1 MRTAIAVF
9 LLLLMA
15 APAYAQDEEEK
26 KPVDLA
32 VAFPST
38 TMVYLRADTSDYFD
52 ALNPQEMFAGLENDL
67 KLPDLGEIAR
77 DRLELELSDEE
88 IAELTRGVR
97 GSAFGLLDVGVSGP
111 KFQVVVDHQHLGALA
126 RALKSAHA
134 AGMVTV
140 PDVQDYDGTPIYE
153 LELPLPASTPRD
165 DFSADLNPLGSW
177 LSNESLW
184 VAIFNNRYLVIATS
198 DNAVKDSID
207 FLAFPDDPFDTLL
220 GNARYREAV
229 ADFDK
234 PQAVFFVNVQAVIN
248 TMERL
253 AGDKGSS
260 GPLQEILQYYMGGN
274 NQQVQFFFGLLQY
287 EQFKS
292 FAAGFW
298 LDEKAL
304 TLRMDANLVFH
315 NPPGW
320 FETVRIEP
328 KAMPLTEFI
337 PGDAMFA
344 ITDCVD
350 DVSGMY
356 RDVREFFFERA
367 KAAGQQALVDGWQ
380 GIEKEIEDDKASLD
394 GALAQLGV
402 GQAFVVLPR
411 GTPEQSDNVPV
422 EVAGILGLKNR
433 RQAEEFFYAK
443 LLGSKLGA
451 PFRYMEGEITP
462 VLMLHGVEIHQDEAG
477 NVAYAFMDSEL
488 NGKGESGVL
497 VIGMPG
503 AVKRIVAARYQ
514 AGNLKTLASWQAAK
528 GLLWDAG
535 STHMYL
541 NFGALLRI
549 LSNAFTITRFWY
561 EDEVDDKFERDDTE
575 KDDDPIPFLSDFFRN
590 TIVLGSARSSDNG
603 ISVRLAAAGWPDRRQ
618 MRGMGLHYRDVG
630 RNQQVRDD
638 FVRVREAAR
647 THLAI
652 KGKPATEVKQL
663 IESGQLEREEWGVD
677 PYGFDADDGKTRHYA
692 LAPVPADVNI
702 REPILCAYQAQPGL
716 RGNHL
721 AVLWNSHVVELTP
734 DGLKKALELAK
745 AGKPLPPDGDWYR
758 EALKPL
764 HSNPDP
770 RRKRASEYWEE
781 EDTRVD
787 VAIIDDEGDVAIA
800 KVEEADL
807 MKETEAILNANNGAK
822 KD

>member
-1 MRTAIAVF
+1 MRTVIAIL

-15 APAYAQDEEEK
+15 APAYAQDEEK

-32 VAFPST
+32 VAFPTT
-38 TMVYLRADTSDYFD
+38 TMVYMRADTNDYFD
-52 ALNPQEMFAGLENDL
+52 ALKPEEMFAGLENDL
-67 KLPDLGEIAR
+67 QLPDLGEIAR
-77 DRLELELSDEE
+77 ERLELELTDEE

-111 KFQVVVDHQHLGALA
+111 KIQVVVDHQHLGALA
-126 RALKSAHA
+126 RALKSAHD

-153 LELPLPASTPRD
+153 LELPLPASAPRD
-165 DFSADLNPLGSW
+165 DFSADPNPLANW
-177 LSNESLW
+177 LTNESLW
-184 VAIFNNRYLVIATS
+184 VAILSNRYLVIASS
-198 DNAVKDSID
+198 DNAVKDAID

-260 GPLQEILQYYMGGN
+260 GPLQEILQYYMGSN

-320 FETVRIEP
+320 FDTVRIEP

-356 RDVREFFFERA
+356 QRVREFFFERA

-380 GIEKEIEDDKASLD
+380 NAEKEIEDDKASLE

-422 EVAGILGLKNR
+422 EIAGILGLKNR
-433 RQAEEFFYAK
+433 KQAEEFFYAK

-462 VLMLHGVEIHQDEAG
+462 VEMLNGVEIHQDDAG
-477 NVAYAFMDSEL
+477 DVAYAFMDGE
-488 NGKGESGVL
+488 GESGVL

-503 AVKRIVAARYQ
+503 AVKRIVTARYQ
-514 AGNLKTLASWQAAK
+514 AGNLKSLASWQAAK

-541 NFGALLRI
+541 NFGAMLQI
-549 LSNAFTITRFWY
+549 MSNTFSMARFWY
-561 EDEVDDKFERDDTE
+561 EEEMDDKFDRDDTE
-575 KDDDPIPFLSDFFRN
+575 KDDDPTPFLSDFFKN
-590 TIVLGSARSSDNG
+590 TIVLGSARSSESG
-603 ISVRLAAAGWPDRRQ
+603 ISVRVAAAGWPDRQQ

-638 FVRVREAAR
+638 FVRVRDAAR
-647 THLAI
+647 SHLAI
-652 KGKPATEVKQL
+652 KGKPAAEVAQL
-663 IESGQLEREEWGVD
+663 IETGLLGREEWGVD
-677 PYGFDADDGKTRHYA
+677 PYGADAEDGKTRHYA

-716 RGNHL
+716 RDNHL
-721 AVLWNSHVVELTP
+721 AVLWNSHIVELTP

-745 AGKPLPPDGDWYR
+745 TGKPLPPDGDWYR
-758 EALKPL
+758 DALKPL
-764 HSNPDP
+764 HTQPDP
-770 RRKRASEYWEE
+770 RRKLERDYWEE

-787 VAIIDDEGDVAIA
+787 VAIIDDEGNEGVA

-807 MKETEAILNANNGAK
+807 RKETEAILDDNNAAK